1 MFQVLNSPD
10 YIGTCKFQ
18 VSYIIYT
25 SSCTV
30 VFDVEFGMWNSE
42 LKKVVQLLH
51 MKWNH
56 EIAHFLLSGGVV
68 ITKDD
73 YDSVYKSSD
82 KDEIEK
88 IQRKQLA
95 DLPSMLS
102 LLTEVELSVEAIAKS
117 MHEYGIHIDKE
128 KLTNLK
134 EKYEETREVLIKSIT
149 DKLGPINLNSP
160 KQLGQVLVLE
170 HKLNLPKTK
179 TGQYMTSSDVLTPYV
194 EKYAVVREILE
205 FRALDKIINTYITPI
220 LDRLDCCSRIHPRYD
235 QMSAATGRLASH
247 DPNIQSTPVSG
258 IYGEA
263 IRSVFTSP
271 SGSKLISFDYSQ
283 QELRILAHLSGDKEL
298 HDAFA
303 KNIDVHI
310 LTASRVLDIPIDKVG
325 KAERNIGKTLN
336 FGIVYG
342 ETSYGLS
349 RQLGKSPEECAGI
362 LKRYFETY
370 SGVKRY
376 FDNLL
381 IHAKI
386 HGYIETIL
394 GRRRGIPGQKMYT
407 PKKSLL
413 ASEERI
419 LKNFPIQGSAADMTK
434 RAMVNIWKNVMPKYP
449 QAHMVMQIHD
459 ELVFEYSIS
468 DEGVADRVQGV
479 DKYTKK
485 QEVILSLPKDPEKNL
500 NDFIKDVKATMENAL
515 TLSVPVVVDAKV
527 GGSWGEI

>member
-1 MFQVLNSPD
+1 
-10 YIGTCKFQ
+10 
-18 VSYIIYT
+18 
-25 SSCTV
+25 
-30 VFDVEFGMWNSE
+30 
-42 LKKVVQLLH
+42 

-68 ITKDD
+68 ITQND
-73 YDSVYKSSD
+73 YDSMYMSSN

-88 IQRKQLA
+88 VQRKQLSH
-95 DLPSMLS
+95 LPSMLS
-102 LLTEVELSVEAIAKS
+102 LLTEVELPVEAIAKS
-117 MHEYGIHIDKE
+117 MHEYGIHIDKD
-128 KLTNLK
+128 KITKIKND
-134 EKYEETREVLIKSIT
+134 YEEKREMLIKSIT

-160 KQLGQVLVLE
+160 KQLGQILVLE
-170 HKLNLPKTK
+170 HNLNLPKTK
-179 TGQYMTSSDVLTPYV
+179 TGQFMTSSEVLTPYV
-194 EKYAVVREILE
+194 EKYVVVREILE

-220 LDRLDCCSRIHPRYD
+220 LDRLDDGSRIHPRYD

-247 DPNIQSTPVSG
+247 DPNIQSTPVGG

-263 IRSVFTSP
+263 IRSVFTAP
-271 SGSKLISFDYSQ
+271 SGAKLISFDYSQ

-325 KAERNIGKTLN
+325 KIERNIGKTLN
-336 FGIVYG
+336 FGIIYG

-370 SGVKRY
+370 YGVKRY

-381 IHAKI
+381 THAKI

-394 GRRRGIPGQKMYT
+394 GRRRGIPGQKIYA
-407 PKKSLL
+407 PKKALL

-434 RAMVNIWKNVMPKYP
+434 KAMVDIWEKVMPKYP
-449 QAHMVMQIHD
+449 HAHMVMQIHD
-459 ELVFEYSIS
+459 ELVFEYRIS
-468 DEGVADRVQGV
+468 DEGVARRVRGV
-479 DKYTKK
+479 ENSYKRK
-485 QEVILSLPKDPEKNL
+485 EVILGQRSEDLHKARDLSTPDIRQLAERGVEMTQI
-500 NDFIKDVKATMENAL
+500 DSFINNVKETMEKAL
-515 TLSVPVVVDAKV
+515 PLSVPVVVDAKV
-527 GGSWGEI
+527 GGNWGEI